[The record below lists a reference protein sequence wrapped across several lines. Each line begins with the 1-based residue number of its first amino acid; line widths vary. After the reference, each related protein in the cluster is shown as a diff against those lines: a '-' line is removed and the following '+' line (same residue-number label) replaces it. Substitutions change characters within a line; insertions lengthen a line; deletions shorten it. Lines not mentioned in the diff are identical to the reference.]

1 MHAADDPLRR
11 MSESTHQH
19 VPPSGKPAPLVLLIE
34 DYPDTREMYASHL
47 ERLGFRVEQADDG
60 LVGHEKALELRPDV
74 VVMDLSMPGIDG
86 WRLTRM
92 LKSDERTAVTPI
104 IVITAHTLQFERQ
117 RADHAGCDGFLLK
130 PCLPDA
136 LADEIR
142 RVLARREQVQGD
154 DAGA

>member
-1 MHAADDPLRR
+1 
-11 MSESTHQH
+11 MSESTHQQ
-19 VPPSGKPAPLVLLIE
+19 VAPPDRTAPLVLVIE

-60 LVGHEKALELRPDV
+60 LVGLEKALELRPDV

-92 LKSDERTAVTPI
+92 LKSEARTAVTPI

-136 LADEIR
+136 LAAEIR
-142 RVLARREQVQGD
+142 RVLARRD
-154 DAGA
+154 RGAADQDSGE